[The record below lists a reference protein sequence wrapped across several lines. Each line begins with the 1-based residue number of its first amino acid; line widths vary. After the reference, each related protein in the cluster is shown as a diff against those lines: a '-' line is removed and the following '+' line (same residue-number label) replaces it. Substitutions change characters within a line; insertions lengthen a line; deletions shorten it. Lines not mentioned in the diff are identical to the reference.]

1 MYFNDLLMKEITL
14 NEFEASGAL
23 AMVNQILSWHGL
35 ALAMDHEGGVF
46 GNATRLYPVK
56 LKTNIMFDEEEVAA
70 AKRRMNRYMFNN
82 AKEMIENEKMEEFY

>member
-35 ALAMDHEGGVF
+35 ALAVDHENGVF
-46 GNATRLYPVK
+46 GDATRLYPVK

-70 AKRRMNRYMFNN
+70 AKRRMNGYMLSN
-82 AKEMIENEKMEEFY
+82 ARHMVDKEGW

>member
-1 MYFNDLLMKEITL
+1 MYFNDLLMKEIAL

-70 AKRRMNRYMFNN
+70 AKRRMNGYMLSN
-82 AKEMIENEKMEEFY
+82 ARHMVDKEGW